1 MSIQSH
7 GNLHAHEHEFE
18 PQLGLPERLPTGEHI
33 LWQGTPDFTTLAL
46 KVFHLR
52 KVALYFAVLMAWRAG
67 VVWSEGAGLADTLA
81 SLVWPLPL
89 ALLALAALATL
100 AWLTARTTVYTLT
113 QRRVVMRVGIV
124 LTLTF
129 NIPLKVVA
137 AAALRPLPADTG
149 DIVLTLA
156 GRDRIAWL
164 QLWPHVRPWHL
175 ARPEPMLRCVPQA
188 AHVAQLLSQAW
199 SANTGVAA
207 QTAPAVAA
215 GAAEAPQATPHWQ
228 PSPT

>member
-7 GNLHAHEHEFE
+7 GHMHPHEHELE
-18 PQLGLPERLPTGEHI
+18 PQLGLPERLPAGEHI
-33 LWQGTPDFTTLAL
+33 LWQGTPSFTTVAL

-52 KVALYFAVLMAWRAG
+52 KVALYFALLMVWRAG
-67 VVWSEGAGLADTLA
+67 AVWSDGAGVLDTLA
-81 SLVWPLPL
+81 LMLWPLAL
-89 ALLALAALATL
+89 ALLALGALATL

-113 QRRVVMRVGIV
+113 ERRVVMRVGIV
-124 LTLTF
+124 LTLSF

-137 AAALRPLPADTG
+137 AAALRPQRAGTG

-175 ARPEPMLRCVPQA
+175 ARPEPMLRALPDA
-188 AHVAQLLSQAW
+188 ARVAQLLSQAW
-199 SANTGVAA
+199 SASTGVAA
-207 QTAPAVAA
+207 QPALA
-215 GAAEAPQATPHWQ
+215 AAEQTQAAPQWQ

>member
-7 GNLHAHEHEFE
+7 GHMHQHEHELE
-18 PQLGLPERLPTGEHI
+18 PQLGLPERLPEGEHI
-33 LWQGTPDFTTLAL
+33 LWQGTPDFAAVAL

-52 KVALYFAVLMAWRAG
+52 KVALYFVVLMAWRAG
-67 VVWSEGAGLADTLA
+67 TVWSDGAGLADTLA
-81 SLVWPLPL
+81 SLIWPLPL
-89 ALLALAALATL
+89 ALLALGALATL

-129 NIPLKVVA
+129 NIPLKAVA
-137 AAALRPLPADTG
+137 AAALRPLRAGSG

-175 ARPEPMLRCVPQA
+175 AQPEPMLRGVPQA
-188 AHVAQLLSQAW
+188 AEVAQLLSQAW
-199 SANTGVAA
+199 SASTGVAA
-207 QTAPAVAA
+207 QPVSAAVDM
-215 GAAEAPQATPHWQ
+215 PQAAPHWQ